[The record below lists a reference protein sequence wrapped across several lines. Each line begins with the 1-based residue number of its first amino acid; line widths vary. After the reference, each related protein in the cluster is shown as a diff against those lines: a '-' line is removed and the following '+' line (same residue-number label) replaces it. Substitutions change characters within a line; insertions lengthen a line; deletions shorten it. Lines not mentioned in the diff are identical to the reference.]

1 MPIPV
6 LPEITKSSA
15 RRLPHQHFKCAPLL
29 IPETDLFE
37 IPTFCKSRAVTWT
50 MKSNFDNT
58 RRKLCFNM
66 IRIINFQSYVDWQ
79 V

>member
-15 RRLPHQHFKCAPLL
+15 RRLPHQHFKRAFLL

-37 IPTFCKSRAVTWT
+37 IPTFCKSHAVTCMT
-50 MKSNFDNT
+50 KLNSNNT
-58 RRKLCFNM
+58 RNKLYFV
-66 IRIINFQSYVDWQ
+66 YY
-79 V
+79 